1 MKEKILSLIEQGKYF
16 EARNE
21 ISSLNVVDAA
31 NLFEE
36 IEQKHILLVFRIL
49 PKDFSSE
56 VFSHMSLELQK
67 HVIDS
72 MTDEEAIRIFDDLFL
87 DDAVDILEEMPANV
101 VKKILKNS
109 NDNMRTLIN
118 QFLNYPE
125 DSAGS
130 LMTIEYVDLKKEM
143 TVKQAIQYIKEN
155 GIDKR
160 TINTCYVMDGSRILE
175 GVISLRKLILSDES
189 AIIKDIIET

>member
-31 NLFEE
+31 NLFDE

-130 LMTIEYVDLKKEM
+130 LMTIEYV
-143 TVKQAIQYIKEN
+143 VP
-155 GIDKR
+155 
-160 TINTCYVMDGSRILE
+160 
-175 GVISLRKLILSDES
+175 
-189 AIIKDIIET
+189 